1 MRFTTLHHVVCVSLA
16 ACVSTAG
23 CGGSSGTDAP
33 AYAAA
38 GEAAKAGLV
47 APLADDNATEI
58 MSWVDGQV
66 VTDWPAEVAR
76 RDAAIAAYLNDDD
89 PARAAKY
96 GFRSGQTPRL
106 AWSWFRDNP
115 VGFNGVPYVLLQDD
129 HRSGSQRPQSD
140 AAGHRQDLEA

>member
-1 MRFTTLHHVVCVSLA
+1 MRSIVRSALVKSFQRTGQRPNMRFITRNRLA
-16 ACVSTAG
+16 FVAFLVGFTAAG

-33 AYAAA
+33 AYTAAA
-38 GEAAKAGLV
+38 ASAKAGLV
-47 APLADDNATEI
+47 TPLADDSASEI

-76 RDAAIAAYLNDDD
+76 RDAAIAGYLNDND

-96 GFRSGQTPRL
+96 GFRSGQTPQL

-115 VGFNGVPYVLLQDD
+115 VGFN
-129 HRSGSQRPQSD
+129 
-140 AAGHRQDLEA
+140 

>member
-1 MRFTTLHHVVCVSLA
+1 MRITTRTRLA
-16 ACVSTAG
+16 GVFFLTGLTAAG

-33 AYAAA
+33 AYTAAA
-38 GEAAKAGLV
+38 ESAKAGLV
-47 APLADDNATEI
+47 APLADDSATEI

-89 PARAAKY
+89 PAHAAKY
-96 GFRSGQTPRL
+96 GFRSGQSPRL

-115 VGFNGVPYVLLQDD
+115 VGFNGVPFVLFKTIL
-129 HRSGSQRPQSD
+129 
-140 AAGHRQDLEA
+140 DLD